1 MTPTMTTTDYW
12 TATAFAAKESIKPR
26 EPVTLYDEDGSMY
39 TGYVNENGAKHGQ
52 GTLRT
57 AIYITGV
64 VGDENSHLMK
74 WTEFAGNW
82 DNGLMHGH
90 GVMRQ
95 MSGNG
100 VNQVVYE
107 GMWDNGVP
115 APSHETETETEINE
129 DNEEYEDE
137 EDEDNADDA
146 FLTWTNRI
154 KYTDGSIY
162 RGTIDRFGQR
172 RGYGTLRRPV
182 NPTHEDWVEY
192 AGHWLN
198 DEEHGQGIL
207 RMIHR
212 DGRRVIHLQGTWN
225 NGVPEE
231 DFRDKFSGIC

>member
-1 MTPTMTTTDYW
+1 MMTTQDYW
-12 TATAFAAKESIKPR
+12 TATAFAANESIKPR

-57 AIYITGV
+57 GIYITGV

-74 WTEFAGNW
+74 WTEFTGNW

-115 APSHETETETEINE
+115 APAYAPSYKTEINE
-129 DNEEYEDE
+129 DNEEHEEHED
-137 EDEDNADDA
+137 DEDNADDA

-154 KYTDGSIY
+154 KYTDGSTY

-172 RGYGTLRRPV
+172 RGYGILRTPV
-182 NPTHEDWVEY
+182 NHTHEDWVEY
-192 AGHWLN
+192 AGQWLN

-207 RMIHR
+207 RRIHR
-212 DGRRVIHLQGTWN
+212 DGRRVIQFQGTWN

-231 DFRDKFSGIC
+231 DFTDKFSGIC